1 MDSDRLWIAAGK
13 KVKEKKYWLGKLAG
27 ELVKSS
33 FPSIDEKETETA
45 ETRVVN
51 FQFNDNVSSGLMKL
65 STGSDVRLH
74 IVLTAVLTLLLGEYT
89 GNFDIVLGTPI
100 LKSDIDTD
108 RDIDIDT
115 DSHADV
121 INTVLVLRNQLAG
134 DMTFKELLLQVR
146 QTIIEADEHRNYPIE
161 LLVHQL
167 HLPVHGD
174 DFPLFDVAILL
185 ENIHDKQYLH
195 HVKPRIIFS
204 FSRMG
209 ESIRGQ
215 MEYSTSFYSQAAIEK
230 IIGHFQYL
238 VEVVLADTSINV
250 SDIKLLSMEERR
262 QLLFDF
268 SDTKSEY
275 PGDKTIHQL
284 FEEQAAQTPD
294 RIAIHMTHMTHM
306 TYIELNKKSNQ
317 LARLLKEKGI
327 APNSIVGI
335 MMEKSI
341 EMIIGILGI
350 LKAGGAYLP
359 IEPDYPEE
367 RIRYMLADSG
377 AKVLIT
383 AGPIPKSVSVGVH
396 IDSCRDAIY
405 RVRETVQGSKH
416 ISTDRKQSGRDKSRP
431 YMIDALSLAYVLY
444 TSGTTG
450 RPKGVM
456 VEQRNVVRL
465 VKNTNYIQ
473 FKRGDRLLQTGVLA
487 FDASTFEIWGTLL
500 NGLELYL
507 VEKETLL
514 TPEKL
519 KKVLYKYDISTMW
532 MTSPLFNQM
541 VDADIDIFYGLR
553 NLLVGGDVLSTRH
566 INRVRKRFP
575 SLHIINGYG
584 PTENTTFSTTFPIE
598 RDYEE
603 RIPIGKPI
611 ANSTAYIVDKY
622 DNIVPIGVTGEL
634 WVGGDGV
641 ARGYLNNPDLTA
653 EKFDQDFQDFQD
665 DQEKK
670 EKEKAT
676 GKLRYMSYMSHMS
689 YLPYLKRYRTG
700 DLARWRDDGH
710 IEFLGRIDRQLKI
723 RGFRVELEE
732 IENQL
737 LTHEKV
743 KEAKVIAK
751 EMQKPGGERD
761 KYLCAYIVPPAA
773 NLVEASE
780 QGMHMAVIDELKDY
794 LSHSLP
800 DFMIP
805 GFWVILEKFPLT
817 TNGKVDT
824 KALPDP
830 DMRRSAVPYAAPQDE
845 IQQRLVKTWVHVLD
859 LADAPGI
866 DDNFFQL
873 GGHSLKATTM
883 VQHIFK
889 DFETNIEIADVFTH
903 PTIREMA
910 QRIKELEETVYV
922 EGEIT
927 PVEEKEYYPLS
938 HAQRRLWVLCQLE
951 KDSTAYNMP
960 AALTLSGSF
969 NVDVFIQAVQVLV
982 DRHESLRTLFILED
996 GEPRQKIIKN
1006 VIFDLEQV
1014 DLRALDE
1021 KRKKEKARQIYLED
1035 ASRVFHLEF
1044 GPLFR
1049 FKLVRLENK
1058 EYLLIHNMHHIVND
1072 GWSQGII
1079 INEFALL
1086 YNTFLRGGENP
1097 LSPLAFQYKDY
1108 TQWHNRLVETDGFKH
1123 SCAYWAE
1130 KFKDK
1135 PNGIELPLDHP
1146 RKAIQTFNGGRVT
1159 FIIDRE
1165 KTTRLHQ
1172 LSFEEDATLF
1182 MNLLTLLCIFLYR
1195 YSGQADIIIGA
1206 PIANRKQPELY
1217 SIIGFFVN
1225 TLVYRKEI
1233 NPERSFKEQ
1242 LKLIKE
1248 EAMACY
1254 QNQDYPFDLLVEQLG
1269 LDRDLSQSPLFNVM
1283 LAHNNTE
1290 TKDLEMALQG
1300 VTISHYA
1307 HIDEINMSK
1316 FDLIFFMDEMD
1327 QHQQVNIRLEYNSDL
1342 FERSTIERMRRNF
1355 LTLVDHIIDMDN
1367 DGTAIPISALNIIS
1381 KNEYERILHQFNATH
1396 HPFPLLTL
1404 QQLVENQVEASRE
1417 KTAVVYNGEHITY
1430 EELNQKSNQ
1439 LAHYLREE
1447 YAVHPNHI
1455 IGISVERSIDMIVTL
1470 LGILKS
1476 GAAYLAL
1483 DPSYPKN
1490 RILYM
1495 LQDSQAKV
1503 VIVDKATPPL
1513 SQDYNGN
1520 IIDIQSDWD
1529 KMAKKSIQSPNL
1541 VSEASDILYV
1551 TYTSGST
1558 GIPNGAMVSHH
1569 ILTNLIQWQK
1579 ENTSIDGSLRCL
1591 QFASI
1596 NFDVSFQ
1603 EIMSTL
1609 TAGGEL
1615 YLIGEMER
1623 KDINYL
1629 MDFLRIHC
1637 IEVLYLPFYYLN
1649 FLFTETHRWSES
1661 FRHSLKHI
1669 VTAGEQLIITPG
1681 LKSFLDL
1688 NPCVQLH
1695 NHYGPAEMH
1704 VVTSYTMDASTVGGK
1719 VLPPIGKPISNVEIY
1734 ILDEGQQPVPVGV
1747 WGEIHIVGPTSF
1759 VGYLNKPD
1767 LTHKKLVMADVC
1779 VDGRRLYRAGDI
1791 GRWMEDGNIELKGRK
1806 DFQVKIRGFR
1816 IEPGEIESK
1825 ILSIPQVKECVVKVF
1840 QNRKETQQKNLAAY
1854 VVTDGIEI
1862 SEIRQHISN
1871 ELPQYMIPHFV
1882 VLDRLPLLPNG
1893 KVDRDKLPEPEIRWE
1908 EVYTAPADQVEE
1920 KLVHIWSEVLGI
1932 ERERIGVH
1940 SDFFQLGGHSL
1951 NAATVVSK
1959 IHKELDAKVE
1969 LAEVFKNPTIR
1980 GISSLIKAIQWA
1992 NVEEINLEQEM
2003 EEVTL

>member
-1 MDSDRLWIAAGK
+1 MNRSHLDSDRLWIAAGK
-13 KVKEKKYWLGKLAG
+13 KVNEKKYWLGKLAG

-33 FPSIDEKETETA
+33 FPSIYEKETETV
-45 ETRVVN
+45 ETNVVN

-100 LKSDIDTD
+100 LKSDT
-108 RDIDIDT
+108 DT
-115 DSHADV
+115 DSHAEV

-185 ENIHDKQYLH
+185 ENIHEKQYLH
-195 HVKPRIIFS
+195 HVKPRVIFS
-204 FSRMG
+204 FSRIG

-215 MEYSTSFYSQAAIEK
+215 MKYSTSFYSQATIEK
-230 IIGHFQYL
+230 IIGHFQHL
-238 VEVVLADTSINV
+238 VEVVLSDTSINI
-250 SDIKLLSMEERR
+250 SDIKLLSTEERR

-268 SDTKSEY
+268 NDTKSEY
-275 PGDKTIHQL
+275 PEDKSIHQL

-294 RIAIHMTHMTHM
+294 RVAIHMTHMTYM
-306 TYIELNKKSNQ
+306 TYTELNKKSNQ
-317 LARLLKEKGI
+317 LARLLNEKGI

-335 MMEKSI
+335 MVEKSI
-341 EMIIGILGI
+341 EMIVGILGI
-350 LKAGGAYLP
+350 LKSGGAYLP
-359 IEPDYPEE
+359 VEPDYPEE

-377 AKVLIT
+377 ANVLIT

-416 ISTDRKQSGRDKSRP
+416 ISTDRKQSGRDKSAIRP
-431 YMIDALSLAYVLY
+431 YMIDVLNLAYVLY

-465 VKNTNYIQ
+465 VKNTNYLQ

-487 FDASTFEIWGTLL
+487 FDASTFEIWGALL

-507 VEKETLL
+507 AEKETLL

-519 KKVLYKYDISTMW
+519 KKVLHKYDISIMW
-532 MTSPLFNQM
+532 MPSPLFNQM

-598 RDYEE
+598 GDYEE

-611 ANSTAYIVDKY
+611 ANSTAYIVDRY

-641 ARGYLNNPDLTA
+641 ARGYLNNPELTA
-653 EKFDQDFQDFQD
+653 EKFDQDSWDFQED
-665 DQEKK
+665 RDEKIK
-670 EKEKAT
+670 QKFFGGSRGAIFQKSPP
-676 GKLRYMSYMSHMS
+676 GRRRL
-689 YLPYLKRYRTG
+689 YRTG
-700 DLARWRDDGH
+700 DLARWLSDGN

-737 LTHEKV
+737 LAHEKV

-751 EMQKPGGERD
+751 EMQKPGSERD
-761 KYLCAYIVPPAA
+761 KYLCAYIVPTAA
-773 NLVEASE
+773 GDGIV
-780 QGMHMAVIDELKDY
+780 DELKDY

-805 GFWVILEKFPLT
+805 GFWVILEKIPLT
-817 TNGKVDT
+817 FNGKVDT

-830 DMRRSAVPYAAPQDE
+830 DMHRSAVPYAAAQDE
-845 IQQRLVKTWVHVLD
+845 IQQRLVKIWVHVLN

-889 DFETNIEIADVFTH
+889 EFETNIEIADVFTH

-910 QRIKELEETVYV
+910 QRLKELEEKVYV
-922 EGEIT
+922 EREIT

-969 NVDVFIQAVQVLV
+969 NVDVFIRAVQVLV
-982 DRHESLRTLFILED
+982 DRHESLRTLFILKD

-1014 DLRALDE
+1014 DLRSLDE

-1035 ASRVFHLEF
+1035 ANRVFHLEF

-1049 FKLVRLENK
+1049 FRLVRLENK

-1079 INEFALL
+1079 INEFARL

-1108 TQWHNRLVETDGFKH
+1108 TQWHNRLVEKDSFKQ
-1123 SCAYWAE
+1123 SYAYWVE

-1172 LSFEEDATLF
+1172 LSFEEDTTLF
-1182 MNLLTLLCIFLYR
+1182 MNLLTLVCIFLYR

-1206 PIANRKQPELY
+1206 PIANRKQLELY

-1233 NPERSFKEQ
+1233 NPERSFREQ

-1290 TKDLEMALQG
+1290 TKELEMALQG

-1342 FERSTIERMRRNF
+1342 FERSTIERMSRNF

-1381 KNEYERILHQFNATH
+1381 KNEYETILQQFNATH
-1396 HPFPLLTL
+1396 HLFPPLTL
-1404 QQLVENQVEASRE
+1404 QQLVESQVEASRE
-1417 KTAVVYNGEHITY
+1417 KTAVVYNGEYITY

-1470 LGILKS
+1470 LGIMKS

-1503 VIVDKATPPL
+1503 VIVDKVNSSL
-1513 SQDYNGN
+1513 FQDYNGSV
-1520 IIDIQSDWD
+1520 IDIQSDWD
-1529 KMAKKSIQSPNL
+1529 KIGKKSIQSPTI

-1603 EIMSTL
+1603 EIVCTL

-1615 YLIGEMER
+1615 HLIGEMER
-1623 KDINYL
+1623 KDIDYL

-1637 IEVLYLPFYYLN
+1637 IEILYLPFYYLN
-1649 FLFTETHRWSES
+1649 FLFTEAHRWNES
-1661 FRHSLKHI
+1661 FRHSLKHL

-1688 NPCVQLH
+1688 NPGVQLH

-1704 VVTSYTMDASTVGGK
+1704 VVTSYSLDASTVGEK
-1719 VLPPIGKPISNVEIY
+1719 TLPPIGKPISNVKIY
-1734 ILDEGQQPVPVGV
+1734 ILDEGEQPVPVGV
-1747 WGEIHIVGPTSF
+1747 WGEIYIVGPSSF

-1767 LTHKKLVMADVC
+1767 LAHQKLMMADVC
-1779 VDGRRLYRAGDI
+1779 VDGRRLYRTGDI

-1825 ILSIPQVKECVVKVF
+1825 ILSIPQVKDCVVKVF
-1840 QNRKETQQKNLAAY
+1840 QNRNEIQQKNLAAY
-1854 VVTDGIEI
+1854 VVTDGIEV
-1862 SEIRQHISN
+1862 SEIRQHITK
-1871 ELPQYMIPHFV
+1871 ELPQYMIPYFV

-1893 KVDRDKLPEPEIRWE
+1893 KIDRDKLPEPEIRWE
-1908 EVYTAPADQVEE
+1908 EVYIAPADQVEE
-1920 KLVHIWSEVLGI
+1920 KLVHLWSEVLGI
-1932 ERERIGVH
+1932 EKERIGVH
-1940 SDFFQLGGHSL
+1940 TDFFQLGGHSL

-2003 EEVTL
+2003 EEITL